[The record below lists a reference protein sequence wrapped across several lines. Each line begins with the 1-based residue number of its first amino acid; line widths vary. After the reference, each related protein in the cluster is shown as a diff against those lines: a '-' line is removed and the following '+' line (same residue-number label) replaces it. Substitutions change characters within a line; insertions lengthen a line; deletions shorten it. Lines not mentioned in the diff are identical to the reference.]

1 MVNGDGRLL
10 SGQGLLDALNQPD
23 RIFRAGSW
31 SGDQVLGAGY
41 SVRLG
46 GDLLVIPSTPGN
58 AKYTAVTDGAR
69 VSEFTLAPGDSALI
83 STIERFSFDFDV
95 TATIGDKFGLS
106 ARGLL
111 ILHGS
116 AVPPGYGREYDR
128 DTSQWSVKSNERL
141 YFVVANIGPTD
152 IHLREGDQIAYL
164 QFFAIERAAEPK
176 PVSSVGFDYLSK
188 PFRADHDS
196 KDGGL
201 AYFRNV
207 KDLRSETEGIAGDL
221 RAGMEKLQRE
231 FEAELSG
238 MRRVVAEAQT
248 SVDRVTNGS
257 NTVVV
262 FGVFLV
268 GVTLLGFVLTSIAG
282 LVETLPAHLSTD
294 RYALIVTLAVVY
306 AVAAVIGVVFVA
318 QAARATVGGAS
329 TKQKTKKPGT
339 PPET

>member
-1 MVNGDGRLL
+1 MNGDGRLL

-31 SGDQVLGAGY
+31 SSDQVLGAGY

-58 AKYTAVTDGAR
+58 ARYTAVTDGAR

-83 STIERFSFDFDV
+83 STIERFTFDFDV

-116 AVPPGYGREYDR
+116 TVHPGYGRQYDQ
-128 DTSQWSVKSNERL
+128 DTSRWSAKSNERL
-141 YFVVANIGPTD
+141 YFVVANVGPTE

-164 QFFAIERAAEPK
+164 QFFAIEPAAEPK
-176 PVSSVGFDYLSK
+176 SVSNVGFDYLSK
-188 PFRADHDS
+188 LFRADHDS
-196 KDGGL
+196 EDGGL

-207 KDLRSETEGIAGDL
+207 KDLRSETETIAGDL
-221 RAGMEKLQRE
+221 RAGMERLQRE

-238 MRRVVAEAQT
+238 MRREVAEAQT

-268 GVTLLGFVLTSIAG
+268 GVTLLGFVLTSIAD
-282 LVETLPAHLSTD
+282 LVEKLPEHLSTG
-294 RYALIVTLAVVY
+294 RYTLVVALAVAYAL
-306 AVAAVIGVVFVA
+306 AAVTGVVFVA
-318 QAARATVGGAS
+318 QAARATVRGAA
-329 TKQKTKKPGT
+329 TNRKGKEPGT
-339 PPET
+339 PPG